1 MDGDVAAGAGG
12 REVTPPEEAVATAAE
27 LRAAV
32 RLVAGSLPFGADP
45 GAFAAALE
53 RLAGADEDEDEAGE
67 ALP

>member
-1 MDGDVAAGAGG
+1 MRVDGEAAAGAGG
-12 REVTPPEEAVATAAE
+12 RGVVPPEEAVATAAE

-32 RLVAGSLPFGADP
+32 RAVAASLPFGADP

-53 RLAGADEDEDEAGE
+53 RLAVADDDEE